1 MHNKFKILVTGST
14 GFLGGHTCRHLE
26 KQGHSVTGLD
36 IDQDIFKQGLPNE
49 RFDVLIHFAAYVG
62 GRKGIDNNLYRITKN
77 IELDRRVIEWAETHV
92 DKVIYPSSCAAYP
105 KSLQTQ
111 EGTPMREDMAGGDPF
126 DMYGMSKLA
135 TECMLKFAKVKNH
148 IMRPFTIYGPGQSM
162 DYPLPAIIHRA
173 KQGECSVWGSG
184 TQVRDWVHI
193 NDALRVF
200 EYLVQREEP
209 VVLNIGTGIPLTFKQ
224 VAQIIYKEVHG
235 DYSLNLITQTNEP
248 EGAGYRYADIT
259 LLKSLGLEP
268 KIGLAEGIRTML

>member
-1 MHNKFKILVTGST
+1 
-14 GFLGGHTCRHLE
+14 
-26 KQGHSVTGLD
+26 
-36 IDQDIFKQGLPNE
+36 
-49 RFDVLIHFAAYVG
+49 
-62 GRKGIDNNLYRITKN
+62 
-77 IELDRRVIEWAETHV
+77 
-92 DKVIYPSSCAAYP
+92 
-105 KSLQTQ
+105 
-111 EGTPMREDMAGGDPF
+111 MREDMAGGDTF

-135 TECMLKFAKVKNH
+135 AECMLKFAKVKSH

-162 DYPLPAIIHRA
+162 DYPLPAIINRA

-200 EYLVQREEP
+200 DYLVQREEP
-209 VVLNIGTGIPLTFKQ
+209 IILNIGTGIPLTFKQ

-268 KIGLAEGIRTML
+268 TIGLDEGIRTML

>member
-1 MHNKFKILVTGST
+1 MQNKLKILVTGSA
-14 GFLGGHTCRHLE
+14 GFLGGHTCRYMQE
-26 KQGHSVTGLD
+26 RGHTVTGID
-36 IDQDIFKQGLPNE
+36 IDHNIFKHGLPDK

-77 IELDRRVIEWAETHV
+77 IELDRQVIQWAETHV
-92 DKVIYPSSCAAYP
+92 DRILYPSSCAAYP

-111 EGTPMREDMAGGDPF
+111 TGTPMREDMAGGETF

-135 TECMLKFAKVKNH
+135 AECMLKFAKVKSH

-173 KQGECSVWGSG
+173 KHGDCSVWGSG

-193 NDALRVF
+193 DDALRVF
-200 EYLVQREEP
+200 EYLAHRDEP
-209 VVLNIGTGIPLTFKQ
+209 IVLNIGTGIPLTFKE

-235 DYSLNLITQTNEP
+235 DYSLNLKTHSNEP

>member
-1 MHNKFKILVTGST
+1 MTKKLKILLTGSK
-14 GFLGGHTCRHLE
+14 GFLGRHTYRYMQEQGHTV
-26 KQGHSVTGLD
+26 KGID
-36 IDQDIFKQGLPNE
+36 IDQDIFKHGLPDE

-77 IELDRRVIEWAETHV
+77 IELDRQVIEWAETHV
-92 DKVIYPSSCAAYP
+92 DKIIYPSSCAAYP

-111 EGTPMREDMAGGDPF
+111 EGTPMQEDMAGGDPF

-135 TECMLKFAKVKNH
+135 TECMLKFAKVKSH

-200 EYLVQREEP
+200 EYLVQREQP
-209 VVLNIGTGIPLTFKQ
+209 IVLNIGTGIPLTFKQ

-235 DYSLNLITQTNEP
+235 DYSLNLITQSNEP
-248 EGAGYRYADIT
+248 EGAGYRYADIS